1 MIVFNIQ
8 EVSFGLKPYEA
19 RHFEI
24 TKNRISSL
32 EAESRNTYFA
42 HCFFF
47 FYPFHYNQII
57 HSRGN
62 DGAGEKFNASFCCR
76 GGLEAQMSPQ
86 SSPRWSLV
94 CPERGRA
101 AVDWMLVRSH
111 SLQLLRT
118 RVILSSEHN
127 LSNYISEKWYNM
139 SHIYFT
145 FLLLQALAIGCRL
158 FITSDACS
166 ENLLSGSVFHI

>member
-19 RHFEI
+19 MHFEI
-24 TKNRISSL
+24 TKNRRSSL
-32 EAESRNTYFA
+32 EAESRNIYFA
-42 HCFFF
+42 HCF

-57 HSRGN
+57 RSGGN

-86 SSPRWSLV
+86 SPPQCSQV
-94 CPERGRA
+94 CPERGKA

-111 SLQLLRT
+111 SPQLLCT

-145 FLLLQALAIGCRL
+145 FLLLQALAIGRGL